1 MTFDELMKAGAWRP
15 IRNCPGR
22 FILRGASNNLRPQDI
37 LRDEVEAREFKV
49 EAAKDTVL
57 VVELEGGGLI
67 SYRRDDGSFLHT
79 LNTPE
84 GFRRKLS
91 QLKID
96 LPSREIDLSS

>member
-1 MTFDELMKAGAWRP
+1 M
-15 IRNCPGR
+15 
-22 FILRGASNNLRPQDI
+22 RGASNNLRPQDI